1 MFEFGVN
8 TGVRS
13 YHEPLKLT
21 ITIANAN
28 FLRSGL
34 SDHRGCCPDRRRP
47 QHIVE
52 VGRHLEAGQV
62 RRRVQEERYRS
73 ADQRGDQR
81 AKGHLAGALSWC
93 WLHDKGAYSLGFQYV
108 TMFFLN
114 SFEKHPRWNV
124 Y

>member
-8 TGVRS
+8 DFERKR
-13 YHEPLKLT
+13 EPLHTKF
-21 ITIANAN
+21 NHSN
-28 FLRSGL
+28 SHSLRSGL

-62 RRRVQEERYRS
+62 RRRLQEERHRS
-73 ADQRGDQR
+73 ADQRGDPR

-93 WLHDKGAYSLGFQYV
+93 WLHDKGAYSLGFSVGYHV
-108 TMFFLN
+108 LL
-114 SFEKHPRWNV
+114 
-124 Y
+124 